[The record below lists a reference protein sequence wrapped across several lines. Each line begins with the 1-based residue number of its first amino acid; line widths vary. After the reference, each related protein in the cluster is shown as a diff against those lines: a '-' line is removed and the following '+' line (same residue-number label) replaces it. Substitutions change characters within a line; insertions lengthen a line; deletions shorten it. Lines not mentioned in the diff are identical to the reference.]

1 MESSEKVLKSF
12 KKFWK
17 SFGKSSE
24 NFSKS
29 FIIQNCLELATV
41 CNFNYFCSTDDHGVK
56 LVNLHQTCVCIK
68 SASKLREI
76 KNEIKSDIE
85 IHLNE
90 FIDSS

>member
-12 KKFWK
+12 KKFWKSFRK

-41 CNFNYFCSTDDHGVK
+41 CNFNYFCSTDDNGVK
-56 LVNLHQTCVCIK
+56 LVNLHQTCVYQV
-68 SASKLREI
+68 S
-76 KNEIKSDIE
+76 IE
-85 IHLNE
+85 TKGNQE
-90 FIDSS
+90 WN